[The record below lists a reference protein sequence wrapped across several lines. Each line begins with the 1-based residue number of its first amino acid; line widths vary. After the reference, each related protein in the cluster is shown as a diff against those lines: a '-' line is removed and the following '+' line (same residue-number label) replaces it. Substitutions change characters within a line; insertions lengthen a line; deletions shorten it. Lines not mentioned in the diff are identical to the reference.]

1 MSNIKHVTDFDQ
13 LYPGRFLKAGE
24 LGDTKPTLTIDE
36 VFIEEL
42 EGDKGKKWKGVVKFS
57 DSDKEWALN
66 KTNGICLREM
76 FGRSLPEWK
85 GHRVTLFAGTH
96 DGEPALRVWGSPEL
110 ERDTVITIQLPRKKP
125 TKMTMHATGGGKKAA
140 QTRPAAKPEPVV
152 AITASD
158 ISEATGATF
167 TEHVAPHQPPPKF
180 KYSPR
185 GRELL
190 IQMRDTATAG
200 MMAAFP
206 IAIDAD
212 DSISD
217 EEKGQLLQMVEKRR
231 QQLHLAVQQV
241 ASDDIPY

>member
-24 LGDTKPTLTIDE
+24 LGDTKPTLTIED

-42 EGDKGKKWKGVVKFS
+42 EGDKGKKWKGVIKFS

-76 FGRSLPEWK
+76 FGRNLPEWR
-85 GHRVTLFAGTH
+85 GRRVTLFAGTH

-140 QTRPAAKPEPVV
+140 QTRPAAREERS
-152 AITASD
+152 TQED
-158 ISEATGATF
+158 IGPPLEQSKS
-167 TEHVAPHQPPPKF
+167 APAEPPKF
-180 KYSPR
+180 KFSPE
-185 GRELL
+185 GKKLL
-190 IQMRDTATAG
+190 LQMRDTTTAD
-200 MMAAFP
+200 MLAAFP
-206 IAIDAD
+206 VAINA
-212 DSISD
+212 SSFSP
-217 EEKGQLLQMVEKRR
+217 EEQGQLLSLVEKRR
-231 QQLHLAVQQV
+231 QQILTAPPPV

>member
-125 TKMTMHATGGGKKAA
+125 TKMTMHATGGGKAA
-140 QTRPAAKPEPVV
+140 SQTRPASKPLTNQEQPPPVEPV
-152 AITASD
+152 
-158 ISEATGATF
+158 
-167 TEHVAPHQPPPKF
+167 TEPAPPKF
-180 KYSPR
+180 KFSPDAKKM
-185 GRELL
+185 LH
-190 IQMRDTATAG
+190 QMAATTTTD
-200 MMAAFP
+200 MLAAFP
-206 IAIDAD
+206 IAINAGTFGP
-212 DSISD
+212 
-217 EEKGQLLQMVEKRR
+217 EEQGQLLSLVEKRR
-231 QQLHLAVQQV
+231 AQILEKQLADAQAPV

>member
-24 LGDTKPTLTIDE
+24 LGDTKPTLTIED

-42 EGDKGKKWKGVVKFS
+42 EGDKGKKWKGVIKFS

-76 FGRSLPEWK
+76 FGRNLPEWR

-140 QTRPAAKPEPVV
+140 QTRPAARPEPPSERTHDQLS
-152 AITASD
+152 TAEQQLVEPS
-158 ISEATGATF
+158 
-167 TEHVAPHQPPPKF
+167 APHKF
-180 KYSPR
+180 KFSPE
-185 GRELL
+185 GKKLL
-190 IQMRDTATAG
+190 LQMRDTTTVDLL
-200 MMAAFP
+200 AAFP
-206 IAIDAD
+206 VAINAG
-212 DSISD
+212 SFSP
-217 EEKGQLLQMVEKRR
+217 EEQGQLLQLVEKRR
-231 QQLHLAVQQV
+231 QQILTAPPPV